1 MQRIDILMGDIT
13 HSTADAIVNA
23 SDPQLSGGGGVDL
36 AIHRAA
42 GPRLREACRAL
53 DGVETGHAVA
63 TPGFALPC
71 RHVLHTAGPRWQ
83 GGGQGEAEQLAACY
97 RSCLEL
103 ALSLGCRSVDFPSI
117 STGVFG
123 YPLSR
128 AAHVAL
134 KSMMDFL
141 RAHPEAA
148 LQLRMLC
155 HNEQTLRAYQLDW
168 NMFYQ
173 EYKPGAH

>member
-1 MQRIDILMGDIT
+1 MQHIDILMGDIT
-13 HSTADAIVNA
+13 LSPADAIVNA
-23 SDPQLSGGGGVDL
+23 SDNVLSGGGGVDL

-53 DGVETGHAVA
+53 GGVATGAAVA
-63 TPGFALPC
+63 TPGFDLPC
-71 RHVLHTAGPRWQ
+71 RYVLHTAGPRWQ
-83 GGGQGEAEQLAACY
+83 GGGQGEAAQLAACY

-134 KSMMDFL
+134 KAMMDFL
-141 RAHPEAA
+141 WERPDCQ
-148 LQLRMLC
+148 LRLRMLC
-155 HNEQTLRAYQLDW
+155 HSPEALRAYQLDW
-168 NMFYQ
+168 HMFYQ
-173 EYKPGAH
+173 EYKPRH